1 MSTILGAR
9 HKREVRVITLSA
21 AVLGLASVAVLV
33 AMTGFGL
40 IGADEPE
47 EADNGSSAPH
57 LDLPGLEGSARDSVA
72 ATPGGNPAARA

>member
-9 HKREVRVITLSA
+9 HKREVRVITFSA

-40 IGADEPE
+40 IGADEP
-47 EADNGSSAPH
+47 
-57 LDLPGLEGSARDSVA
+57 DSRSELR
-72 ATPGGNPAARA
+72 AT